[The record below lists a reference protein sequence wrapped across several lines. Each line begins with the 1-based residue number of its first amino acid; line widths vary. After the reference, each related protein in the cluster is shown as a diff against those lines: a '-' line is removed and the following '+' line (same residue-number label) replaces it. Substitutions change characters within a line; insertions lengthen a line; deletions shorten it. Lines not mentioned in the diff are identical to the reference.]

1 MTTDTIADMLTRI
14 RNANLAKHQIV
25 QIPSTK
31 ITRNIAQVLFAEGLI
46 DSFEELKNGL
56 KTSLLLSLKYSGKER
71 KPSIVKIQRIS
82 KPGLRVYSKAKKMPR
97 ILGGFGTSIV
107 STADGKV
114 VYAGRKPGFGN
125 FIKIQHGFGVETI
138 YAHAKKLF
146 VRTGKIVRRGD
157 LIASV
162 GSTGY
167 STGPHVHY
175 EVRVNETPVDPLYFI
190 LN

>member
-107 STADGKV
+107 STSRGLMTDQQA
-114 VYAGRKPGFGN
+114 RKE
-125 FIKIQHGFGVETI
+125 GVGGELLCYI
-138 YAHAKKLF
+138 W
-146 VRTGKIVRRGD
+146 
-157 LIASV
+157 
-162 GSTGY
+162 
-167 STGPHVHY
+167 
-175 EVRVNETPVDPLYFI
+175 
-190 LN
+190 